1 MLVRVDPPVQDIE
14 DFAVR
19 CGELGYGNN
28 DSLHSMKYQ
37 WCKDVGGAWW
47 AAYQNGNIVSIA
59 GCHPFRD
66 GYRFVFRGAQ
76 TVAHRRGLSRDHASS
91 IPWCVLMPEQIAY
104 CGGVAEM
111 STPAYI
117 TTNVSHDSSGKMN
130 RTHRVLHHL
139 SHRGTVD
146 YVGDDTIYNT
156 LQSVWRL
163 NVGRYYETLV

>member
-1 MLVRVDPPVQDIE
+1 MLVRVDPPVQDIL
-14 DFAVR
+14 DFTVR

-47 AAYQNGNIVSIA
+47 AAYQNGNIVSVA

-111 STPAYI
+111 STPA
-117 TTNVSHDSSGKMN
+117 
-130 RTHRVLHHL
+130 
-139 SHRGTVD
+139 
-146 YVGDDTIYNT
+146 
-156 LQSVWRL
+156 
-163 NVGRYYETLV
+163 